1 MHELDVNG
9 NPIIEIGQI
18 LTCTETGK
26 QFAAA
31 SDGFTYNYA
40 RDREGN
46 LFSDEGVDIREKRVL
61 LDRSKP
67 FCCYLS
73 RDGQHVTGWK
83 GNILGRVT
91 WSSESRTGWHGSRL
105 THVRVTDVH
114 GNPWHGKGAGSG
126 MFIRI
131 HPSKG

>member
-1 MHELDVNG
+1 MQKLDVNG

-46 LFSDEGVDIREKRVL
+46 LYSDEGVDIREKREMS
-61 LDRSKP
+61 DRSKP

-73 RDGQHVTGWK
+73 SDGRTVGGWK

-114 GNPWHGKGAGSG
+114 GNSWHGKGAGSG
-126 MFIRI
+126 MFIRL
-131 HPSKG
+131 HPSKA

>member
-91 WSSESRTGWHGSRL
+91 WSSESRGSRL

-126 MFIRI
+126 MFIRL

>member
-1 MHELDVNG
+1 MLKLDVNG

-26 QFAAA
+26 QFTAAR
-31 SDGFTYNYA
+31 DGCSVNYA

-46 LFSDEGVDIREKRVL
+46 IFSDEGVDIREKREMS
-61 LDRSKP
+61 DRSKP

-73 RDGQHVTGWK
+73 RDGRHVTGWK

-91 WSSESRTGWHGSRL
+91 WSSESRTGL
-105 THVRVTDVH
+105 THVRVIDVH
-114 GNPWHGKGAGSG
+114 GAMWHGKGSGAG
-126 MFIRI
+126 MCIRL
-131 HPSKG
+131 HPSKA